1 MSMRYRG
8 ARRDNQSILP
18 RRREEVRSVEAA
30 LRQVRP
36 VDRPDISREGAC
48 MTAIRVLAVV
58 IGMVPAIAHA
68 DDDVRQFPD
77 PTGPAYTIKSQG
89 ERSTNNKLA
98 LASIAGGGLL
108 LGAVG
113 LYFHLD
119 SRDAA
124 DSVSALIPTSH
135 TWSAA
140 DQEAYD
146 RAGSSGTKAKA
157 FYALG
162 SIAVLTAIVG
172 YIITDPPTE
181 TTLIR
186 PHRAPKP
193 VVAPEPGGAI
203 VGGAWSF

>member
-1 MSMRYRG
+1 
-8 ARRDNQSILP
+8 
-18 RRREEVRSVEAA
+18 
-30 LRQVRP
+30 
-36 VDRPDISREGAC
+36 
-48 MTAIRVLAVV
+48 MTAIRVLAAV

-68 DDDVRQFPD
+68 DDDVAQFPD
-77 PTGPAYTIKSQG
+77 PTGPAYTVTSHG
-89 ERSTNNKLA
+89 DRSTNNKLA

-124 DSVSALIPTSH
+124 DQVGSLVETSH

-140 DQEAYD
+140 DQAVYD

-162 SIAVLTAIVG
+162 SLAVLTAIVG
-172 YIITDPPTE
+172 YIITEPPTE
-181 TTLIR
+181 TTVIR

-193 VVAPEPGGAI
+193 VVAPEPGGA
-203 VGGAWSF
+203 VLGGVWSF